1 MADRKRRPPSSKVKP
16 GTPHPTKAYT
26 VRGYDGRWISTKAFN
41 AAKRAKEKATT
52 KGGALVKRTTSAVT
66 KVANKAGD
74 LLKIK
79 KGDKGIV
86 RAVKDTFKLGK
97 DTRKSYET
105 VKKAGK
111 ATRKVHDKLV
121 KGGKDFLSGV
131 REAGK
136 DTKRAVNQ
144 LKPGGKLVAQAK
156 KFNGVNY
163 NAIPKNLR
171 GALVKVSKD
180 GGKGKTFKFDYKK
193 IPKSFEKKPTPK
205 VPKPATPKTTAGR
218 VKTKATYQAKRTA
231 SQARKFVRNT
241 ATKAR
246 ETAAKTKF
254 GTGKPFPE
262 ASKAAK
268 TAKAVKMSKY
278 LKNLKPS
285 TIAGGVVKGGIG
297 AGVEIGLE
305 RGLKHLVNRG
315 FRQLE
320 GKQKTHTIKEYKAL
334 LDKREADRKS
344 RTKFGL
350 FVKKKGTDT
359 KKTESTFKDK
369 KTYNRRGRVTKTE
382 TTKTT
387 ESKPKMKTWANPYKG
402 PKQPKITSN
411 NTTTKKKVGNDLK
424 VNQNNAKV
432 ENKKVINT
440 GGQGNKQKN
449 QTTDTRGQQA
459 GTYAAGYAAGKESN
473 KPKKKYT
480 ARDRMRIRNE
490 AIHGKTRNDRVYEY
504 NKAWQKARKAGT
516 LKQFKK
522 KYPNMRSWGN

>member
-97 DTRKSYET
+97 DTRKSVET
-105 VKKAGK
+105 VKNAGK
-111 ATRKVHDKLV
+111 VTRQVHDKLV

-205 VPKPATPKTTAGR
+205 VPTSATPKTKAGR

-231 SQARKFVRNT
+231 SQARKFARNT

-246 ETAAKTKF
+246 EATATTRF

-268 TAKAVKMSKY
+268 TSKAVKMSKY
-278 LKNLKPS
+278 LKSLKPS
-285 TIAGGVVKGGIG
+285 TIAGGAVKGGIG
-297 AGVEIGLE
+297 AGVEVGLE
-305 RGLKHLVNRG
+305 RLGKHLVNRG

-320 GKQKTHTIKEYKAL
+320 GKQKMSMKEYKAL

-359 KKTESTFKDK
+359 KKTETKSKAK
-369 KTYNRRGRVTKTE
+369 KITNRRGRVVGTRKTDPGVE
-382 TTKTT
+382 LKGGK
-387 ESKPKMKTWANPYKG
+387 ELSSSIRARQKKMSPWEVKKEV
-402 PKQPKITSN
+402 QP
-411 NTTTKKKVGNDLK
+411 GNDLK
-424 VNQNNAKV
+424 VKQNNTTV
-432 ENKKVINT
+432 ENTKVVKQ
-440 GGQGNKQKN
+440 GGQGNQQRNQKKS
-449 QTTDTRGQQA
+449 DTPYWQSPRFSDKSEKK
-459 GTYAAGYAAGKESN
+459 T
-473 KPKKKYT
+473 KKKYT
-480 ARDRMRIRNE
+480 ARDRMADKNRKIFGTNSKGE
-490 AIHGKTRNDRVYEY
+490 DRVTLL
-504 NKAWQKARKAGT
+504 QKKHKEWKQARKAGT
-516 LKQFKK
+516 LDAWRKK
-522 KYPNMRSWGN
+522 WNMRKI

>member
-1 MADRKRRPPSSKVKP
+1 MAERKRRPPSSKVKP

-41 AAKRAKEKATT
+41 AAKRAKEKATA

-66 KVANKAGD
+66 KAANKASD
-74 LLKIK
+74 LLKIN

-105 VKKAGK
+105 VKNAGK
-111 ATRKVHDKLV
+111 VTRQVHDKLV

-205 VPKPATPKTTAGR
+205 VPTSATAKTTAGR
-218 VKTKATYQAKRTA
+218 VKNKTTYQAKRTA
-231 SQARKFVRNT
+231 SQARKFARNT

-246 ETAAKTKF
+246 ETAATTRF

-262 ASKAAK
+262 ATKAAK
-268 TAKAVKMSKY
+268 TSKSLKISKY

-305 RGLKHLVNRG
+305 SGLKHLVNRG

-320 GKQKTHTIKEYKAL
+320 GKQKMSMKEYKAL
-334 LDKREADRKS
+334 LDKRNAERKS
-344 RTKFGL
+344 KTKFGL

-359 KKTESTFKDK
+359 KKTETKSKDK
-369 KTYNRRGRVTKTE
+369 KTYNSRGRVTKTE

-387 ESKPKMKTWANPYKG
+387 ESKPKMKTWDAANAYKG
-402 PKQPKITSN
+402 PKQPKITFN
-411 NTTTKKKVGNDLK
+411 NNTKKKTGDDLK
-424 VNQNNAKV
+424 VTQANTKV
-432 ENKKVINT
+432 ENKKVVKT
-440 GGQGNKQKN
+440 GGQGNQQKN
-449 QTTDTRGQQA
+449 QTKDTRGKQA
-459 GTYAAGYAAGKESN
+459 GAYAAGYLDA
-473 KPKKKYT
+473 KPTKKK
-480 ARDRMRIRNE
+480 RMHSIEKENRK
-490 AIHGKTRNDRVYEY
+490 IHGD
-504 NKAWQKARKAGT
+504 KAIDILKQKHKEWKLARKNGT
-516 LKQFKK
+516 LDAWRKKWKK
-522 KYPNMRSWGN
+522 K

>member
-1 MADRKRRPPSSKVKP
+1 MAERKRRPPSSKVKP

-41 AAKRAKEKATT
+41 AAKRAKEKATA

-66 KVANKAGD
+66 KAAKSAGD

-105 VKKAGK
+105 VKNAGK
-111 ATRKVHDKLV
+111 VTRQVHDKLV

-144 LKPGGKLVAQAK
+144 FKPGGKLVAQAK

-193 IPKSFEKKPTPK
+193 LPQSFEKKPTPK
-205 VPKPATPKTTAGR
+205 VPTSATAKTKAGR

-231 SQARKFVRNT
+231 SQARKFARNT

-246 ETAAKTKF
+246 QAAATTRF
-254 GTGKPFPE
+254 GTGNPFPE

-268 TAKAVKMSKY
+268 TSKTLKMSKY

-285 TIAGGVVKGGIG
+285 TIAGGLVKGGIG
-297 AGVEIGLE
+297 TGVHIGLE
-305 RGLKHLVNRG
+305 SLGKHLINRG

-320 GKQKTHTIKEYKAL
+320 GKQKMSMKDYKAL
-334 LDKREADRKS
+334 LDKREADMRANS
-344 RTKFGL
+344 TWWGG
-350 FVKKKGTDT
+350 VKKKGTDT
-359 KKTESTFKDK
+359 KTKTKSKDK
-369 KTYNRRGRVTKTE
+369 KITNRRGRVIKTE

-387 ESKPKMKTWANPYKG
+387 ESKPKMKTWDNPYKG
-402 PKQPKITSN
+402 PKQPKITFN
-411 NTTTKKKVGNDLK
+411 NTTKKKTGNDLK
-424 VNQNNAKV
+424 VKENNNKV
-432 ENKKVINT
+432 ENKKVIKT
-440 GGQGNKQKN
+440 GGQGNQQKN
-449 QTTDTRGQQA
+449 QTKDTRGQQA
-459 GTYAAGYAAGKESN
+459 GTYASGYVAGKESN

-480 ARDRMRIRNE
+480 ARDRMADKNRKIFGVNSKGE
-490 AIHGKTRNDRVYEY
+490 DRVTLL
-504 NKAWQKARKAGT
+504 QKKHKEWKQARKAGT
-516 LKQFKK
+516 LEAWRKK
-522 KYPNMRSWGN
+522 WSMRRI

>member
-1 MADRKRRPPSSKVKP
+1 
-16 GTPHPTKAYT
+16 
-26 VRGYDGRWISTKAFN
+26 
-41 AAKRAKEKATT
+41 
-52 KGGALVKRTTSAVT
+52 LVKRTTSAVT
-66 KVANKAGD
+66 KAANKASD

-97 DTRKSYET
+97 DTRKSVET
-105 VKKAGK
+105 VKNAGK
-111 ATRKVHDKLV
+111 VTRQVHDKLV

-205 VPKPATPKTTAGR
+205 VPTSATAKTKAGR
-218 VKTKATYQAKRTA
+218 VKTKATYQTKRTA
-231 SQARKFVRNT
+231 SQARKFARNT

-246 ETAAKTKF
+246 ETAATTRF

-262 ASKAAK
+262 ATKAAK
-268 TAKAVKMSKY
+268 TSKALKMSKY

-285 TIAGGVVKGGIG
+285 TIAGGLAKGGIG

-305 RGLKHLVNRG
+305 SLGKHLINRG

-320 GKQKTHTIKEYKAL
+320 GKQKMSMKEYKAL
-334 LDKREADRKS
+334 LDKRDADRKS
-344 RTKFGL
+344 RSTWWGG
-350 FVKKKGTDT
+350 VKKKGTDT
-359 KKTESTFKDK
+359 KKTESTSKDK

-387 ESKPKMKTWANPYKG
+387 ESKPKMKTWDNPYKG

-424 VNQNNAKV
+424 VNQNNTKV
-432 ENKKVINT
+432 ENKKVIKT
-440 GGQGNKQKN
+440 GGQGNQQKN
-449 QTTDTRGQQA
+449 QTKDTRGQQA
-459 GTYAAGYAAGKESN
+459 GTYAAGYIAGKESN

-480 ARDRMRIRNE
+480 ARDRMRAKNVE
-490 AIHGKTRNDRVYEY
+490 IHGEKAVKKVSDYH
-504 NKAWQKARKAGT
+504 KAWTKARKAGT

-522 KYPNMRSWGN
+522 KYPNVRSWGN